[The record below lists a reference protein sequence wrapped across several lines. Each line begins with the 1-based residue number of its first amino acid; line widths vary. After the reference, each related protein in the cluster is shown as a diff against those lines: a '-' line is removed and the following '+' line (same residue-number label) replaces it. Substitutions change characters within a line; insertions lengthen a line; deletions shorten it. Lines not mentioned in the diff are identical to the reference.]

1 MMMQR
6 FVAPVFVTLA
16 SAAVHTVQVGQSGLS
31 FTPQTISAINGD
43 TVIFE
48 LFPEH
53 NVIEGDFDSPC
64 QTDDDDCTLYS
75 CINFE
80 LTSTDMR
87 AYSLQRTIL

>member
-1 MMMQR
+1 MMQR

-16 SAAVHTVQVGQSGLS
+16 SATVHTVQVGQSGLS
-31 FTPQTISAINGD
+31 FTPQTISVVNGD

-48 LFPEH
+48 LFPGH

-64 QTDDDDCTLYS
+64 QTDDDDWTLCS
-75 CINFE
+75 CISFE
-80 LTSTDMR
+80 LTSTDMC